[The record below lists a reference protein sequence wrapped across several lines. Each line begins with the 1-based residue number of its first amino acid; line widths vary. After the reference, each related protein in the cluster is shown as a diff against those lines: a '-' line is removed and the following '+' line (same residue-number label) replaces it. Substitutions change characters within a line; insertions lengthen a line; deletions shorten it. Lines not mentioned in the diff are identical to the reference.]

1 MRKTQLIIEGGKEA
15 DLDGDGRGFAYTD
28 PTTGEWSFDYP
39 FTESL
44 NHLATSVIG
53 GGPGVKAT
61 YQAPIKG
68 AFMGFDVRPGMGP
81 VVQLGMSVL
90 APDIPQLDFV
100 KSVLLPYGEV
110 DVQGK
115 GGLVAAAASTAT
127 PAWFTK
133 LVGAW
138 IDSPDSATAYG
149 NTFMETYQALASS
162 TEYDLTT
169 PDGKDKL
176 YQDTR
181 FKARYLS
188 TLRALGQFLGP
199 SRPTAKM
206 SVETKQGDV
215 FVNVL
220 SQELRTM
227 QLEDYDTAIPRFLDI
242 YGEQVFVYLS
252 GKTKAVYGGLQAS
265 KEFGNFER
273 DNKSLFRKYSD
284 VAGYF
289 VEGGNDLDWQV
300 YQRQLQNKERVR
312 LTPDET
318 LDAAQKY
325 VAFSKYR
332 QVQDLVGAYPNEAQR
347 KYLADYREVLGEQY
361 PGFASSQYD
370 PNKLKTQIAQLQD
383 AVNDPSVADNQVATA
398 AKLYLQ
404 TRDAVLAEAAN
415 RGLKTIDRSKNAGDL
430 RGYLRQYAA
439 TLKEQY
445 PDFARL
451 YDRLLLQEVD
461 E

>member
-1 MRKTQLIIEGGKEA
+1 
-15 DLDGDGRGFAYTD
+15 
-28 PTTGEWSFDYP
+28 
-39 FTESL
+39 
-44 NHLATSVIG
+44 
-53 GGPGVKAT
+53 
-61 YQAPIKG
+61 
-68 AFMGFDVRPGMGP
+68 
-81 VVQLGMSVL
+81 
-90 APDIPQLDFV
+90 
-100 KSVLLPYGEV
+100 
-110 DVQGK
+110 
-115 GGLVAAAASTAT
+115 
-127 PAWFTK
+127 
-133 LVGAW
+133 
-138 IDSPDSATAYG
+138 
-149 NTFMETYQALASS
+149 
-162 TEYDLTT
+162 
-169 PDGKDKL
+169 
-176 YQDTR
+176 
-181 FKARYLS
+181 
-188 TLRALGQFLGP
+188 
-199 SRPTAKM
+199 
-206 SVETKQGDV
+206 V

-227 QLEDYDTAIPRFLDI
+227 QLEDYDTAIPRFLEI

-252 GKTKAVYGGLQAS
+252 GKTKAAYGGLQAS

-273 DNKSLFRKYSD
+273 ENKSLFRKYSD

-300 YQRQLQNKERVR
+300 YQRQLQNKQRVR

-332 QVQDLVGAYPNEAQR
+332 QVQDLIGAYPNEAQR